1 MNLDLIRIYSFLSS
15 ALFNSS
21 ITISFYEKVEKSVNG
36 YICRIVSANGAD
48 FYSKIC
54 ESPNEAIV
62 DVLSQ
67 IMLKNKARL
76 DNLEEAKQFYN
87 DLKKL
92 EVLK

>member
-1 MNLDLIRIYSFLSS
+1 MNLDLIKIYSFLSN
-15 ALFNSS
+15 ALFDSS
-21 ITISFYEKVEKSVNG
+21 ITISFYEKVEKSISGYVCRIMSSNG
-36 YICRIVSANGAD
+36 YD
-48 FYSKIC
+48 YYSKIC
-54 ESPNEAIV
+54 QSPNEATI

-76 DNLEEAKQFYN
+76 DGLEEAKQFYN